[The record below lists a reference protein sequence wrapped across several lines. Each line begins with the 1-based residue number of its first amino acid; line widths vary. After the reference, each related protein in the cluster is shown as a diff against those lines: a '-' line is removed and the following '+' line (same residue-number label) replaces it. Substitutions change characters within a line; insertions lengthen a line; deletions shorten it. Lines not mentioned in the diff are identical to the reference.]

1 MAKDETFSVK
11 EAVHKLQLFLLDGIR
26 HENQLFAAGS
36 LMSQSDYEDVVTERS
51 ISELC
56 GYPLCNNHLP
66 SERPG
71 KGRYRISLKEHKVYD
86 LQETYMYCSSGCLI
100 NSRAFAGS
108 LQPERCLVSNPLKI
122 NEVLNLFGDSSI
134 DESVFGKKG
143 DLGLSDL
150 KIQEIEDTKTV
161 GELSMENWVGPSNAI
176 EGYVPKDRSHF
187 KFSRLKQHDEGSK
200 TGRPKPKK
208 GTEANEMDF
217 TSVVTIGDPFNNP
230 KTSCSPLID
239 GSESLF
245 KLSREGEVSSKV
257 MGYESSPPK
266 ATPAPF
272 RKWNGSLPQLKEPKE
287 EVSGTTLAIMSR
299 NPSSSFGPSQSAY
312 STSPRESKREV
323 GVGETTQ
330 SIENTL
336 KSSLKCSGAKKSVRN
351 VSWADERKIS
361 NEDNGKI
368 SNEDNGNICS
378 GRQMGEVTEHAESSS
393 GLSVED
399 DDSSVWLA
407 SAEACAAALSQAAE
421 AVASC
426 ESDVSSA
433 VMEAGIRILPHTQ
446 DADEENSE
454 SVYEP
459 ELMRWAQK
467 PGFAH
472 FELHGKMYCESWY
485 DTVPEGFSLGLSSF
499 ATMFMALFGWI
510 TSSSLAYIYGRDESS
525 CEEFSVVNGREYPC
539 KKVLSDGR
547 SSEIKQTLAGCLAQ
561 ALPGLVMDLRLPT
574 PVSSLEQGLG
584 HLLDT
589 MSFLVALPPFR
600 TKQWNV
606 IILVFIDAL
615 SVSRFPALTPYMTSR
630 RMLLHKVL
638 DGAAVSVQEYETMK
652 DIVLPLGRLPQF
664 STQSGA

>member
-1 MAKDETFSVK
+1 MAKDQTFSVK
-11 EAVHKLQLFLLDGIR
+11 EAVHKLQLFLLDGIH

-36 LMSQSDYEDVVTERS
+36 LMSPSDYKDVVTERS
-51 ISELC
+51 ISKLC

-108 LQPERCLVSNPLKI
+108 LQPERCSVLNPAKI
-122 NEVLNLFGDSSI
+122 NEVLSLFGDASFN
-134 DESVFGKKG
+134 ELVYGKKG

-150 KIQEIEDTKTV
+150 KIQEIEDTKAV

-176 EGYVPKDRSHF
+176 EGYVPKDHSLNF
-187 KFSRLKQHDEGSK
+187 KYSRLKQHDEGSK
-200 TGRPKPKK
+200 TGLPEPQK
-208 GTEANEMDF
+208 GTEVLNEMDF
-217 TSVVTIGDPFNNP
+217 SSVVIIGDPFNNT
-230 KTSCSPLID
+230 KTSCSPLND
-239 GSESLF
+239 GFEARF
-245 KLSREGEVSSKV
+245 EESREGEVSSKV
-257 MGYESSPPK
+257 MGDESSSLKISPC
-266 ATPAPF
+266 PF
-272 RKWNGSLPQLKEPKE
+272 QKLNGSLPKLKETKE
-287 EVSGTTLAIMSR
+287 EVSGTTLAVMSK
-299 NPSSSFGPSQSAY
+299 NLTSSSGPSQSAY
-312 STSPRESKREV
+312 GIIPRESKREI

-330 SIENTL
+330 PIENTL
-336 KSSLKCSGAKKSVRN
+336 KSSLKCSGAKKSARS

-361 NEDNGKI
+361 NEY
-368 SNEDNGNICS
+368 NGNIGS
-378 GRQMGEVTEHAESSS
+378 VRQMGEVPEHAEGSSR
-393 GLSVED
+393 LNVEA

-407 SAEACAAALSQAAE
+407 SAEACASALSQAAE

-426 ESDVSSA
+426 ESDVSNA
-433 VMEAGIRILPHTQ
+433 VMEAGITILSHAQ
-446 DADEENSE
+446 DDDEEN
-454 SVYEP
+454 YEENVH
-459 ELMRWAQK
+459 ELELIRLAQK
-467 PGFAH
+467 PGFAD
-472 FELHGKMYCESWY
+472 FESHDTMYRDSWY
-485 DTVPEGFSLGLSSF
+485 DTVPEGFNLGLSSF

-539 KKVLSDGR
+539 KRVLSDGR
-547 SSEIKQTLAGCLAQ
+547 SSEIKQTLASCLAQ
-561 ALPGLVMDLRLPT
+561 TLPSLVMDLRLPT
-574 PVSSLEQGLG
+574 PVSALEQGLG

-589 MSFLVALPPFR
+589 MSFLDALPPFR

-638 DGAAVSVQEYETMK
+638 DGAGVSVQEYETMK
-652 DIVLPLGRLPQF
+652 DIVMPLGRLPQF